1 MALDDKIQRIQ
12 GLLREYQNN
21 FKEVPVLHSMVTQLL
36 REVED
41 VAPKAQPARVDYDSI
56 IAILPYSLWPRMID

>member
-12 GLLREYQNN
+12 ALLREYQNN
-21 FKEVPVLHSMVTQLL
+21 FREVPVLHSMVTQLL

-41 VAPKAQPARVDYDSI
+41 AAPTKAERSQDYDSI

>member
-1 MALDDKIQRIQ
+1 MALDEKLQRIQ

-41 VAPKAQPARVDYDSI
+41 VAPTKEERRQDYDSI